1 VDEQLLKFL
10 TARKLATEAGVF
22 THPPSNWEEFQ
33 NRLGRWAELS
43 ELIAEVHFKMKESDT

>member
-10 TARKLATEAGVF
+10 TERKLATEAGMF

-43 ELIAEVHFKMKESDT
+43 ELIAEVHFKMKENDT

>member
-1 VDEQLLKFL
+1 MNEQLLKFL
-10 TARKLATEAGVF
+10 TERKILMEEGMF